1 MENNRDIENTSEEIN
16 EENLESDNE
25 ETNEINIEENTDTA
39 PSDDVPPAS
48 EQNVADEEKKSKT
61 SLKLISAIYDYVE
74 IFAISVVAVLLLFTF
89 GVRLCRVDGNS
100 MNNTLKH
107 NEMLI
112 ASNLFYTPKQGDI
125 IVFHLS
131 NDHYQ
136 EPIVKRVIAT
146 EGQTVEIN
154 LTSGVIKIDGEVYA
168 DEHAFLSGGKY
179 DLDIRYN
186 KNYMY
191 TANGNTY
198 FVAKV
203 PEGKLFVMGDNR
215 NGSSDSRTSR
225 IGFVD
230 VDAVLGKAVLRISP
244 FTFLD

>member
-1 MENNRDIENTSEEIN
+1 MENHDIENGSEEISEKN
-16 EENLESDNE
+16 GIDAPKDN
-25 ETNEINIEENTDTA
+25 TA
-39 PSDDVPPAS
+39 SLSVGQDKKNDS
-48 EQNVADEEKKSKT
+48 EEKTKT
-61 SLKLISAIYDYVE
+61 SLKVLSSIYDYVE
-74 IFAISVVAVLLLFTF
+74 IFAISIVAVLLIFTF
-89 GVRLCRVDGNS
+89 GVRLCRVDGDS
-100 MNNTLKH
+100 MKNTLHH
-107 NEMLI
+107 NEMII

-131 NDHYQ
+131 NDNYQ

-146 EGQTVEIN
+146 EGQTVEMN
-154 LTSGVIKIDGEVYA
+154 LTAGVIKVNGEVYS
-168 DEHAFLSGGKY
+168 DEHAYISGGKY

-198 FVAKV
+198 FVAQV
-203 PEGKLFVMGDNR
+203 PEGKLFVLGDNR

-230 VDAVLGKAVLRISP
+230 VDTVLGKAIFRISP
-244 FTFLD
+244 FTILQ

>member
-1 MENNRDIENTSEEIN
+1 MDNKDLENVSDDLPENNAVESAENVEENVQETAEITPEDEANTPPETEIN
-16 EENLESDNE
+16 ANK
-25 ETNEINIEENTDTA
+25 
-39 PSDDVPPAS
+39 P
-48 EQNVADEEKKSKT
+48 QK
-61 SLKLISAIYDYVE
+61 SLKILSAIYDYAE
-74 IFAISVVAVLLLFTF
+74 IFAISIVAVLLLFTF
-89 GVRLCRVDGNS
+89 GVRLCRVDGSS
-100 MNNTLKH
+100 MNQTLNH

-112 ASNLFYTPKQGDI
+112 ASNFFYTPKQGDI

-131 NDHYQ
+131 NDHYK
-136 EPIVKRVIAT
+136 EPLVKRVIAT
-146 EGQTVEIN
+146 GGQTVEIN
-154 LTSGVIKIDGEVYA
+154 LTTGILKVDGEVYS
-168 DEHAFLSGGKY
+168 DEHAYISGGKY

-225 IGFVD
+225 VGFVD
-230 VDAVLGKAVLRISP
+230 IDTVLGKAVLRISP
-244 FTFLD
+244 FTILD

>member
-1 MENNRDIENTSEEIN
+1 MENNDFETENQEEVTSEEGI
-16 EENLESDNE
+16 
-25 ETNEINIEENTDTA
+25 TDT
-39 PSDDVPPAS
+39 SENSESVDV
-48 EQNVADEEKKSKT
+48 EDVKDEGNKTKT
-61 SLKLISAIYDYVE
+61 SLKVLSAIYDYAE
-74 IFAISVVAVLLLFTF
+74 IFAISIVAVLLIFTF
-89 GVRLCRVDGNS
+89 GVRLCRVDGDS
-100 MNNTLKH
+100 MNKTLQN

-112 ASNLFYTPKQGDI
+112 ASNFFYTPKQGDI

-131 NDHYQ
+131 NDNYKQ
-136 EPIVKRVIAT
+136 PLVKRVIAT

-154 LTSGVIKIDGEVYA
+154 LTTGVLKVNGEIQA
-168 DEHAFLSGGKY
+168 DEHAYLSGGKY

-203 PEGKLFVMGDNR
+203 PEGKLFVLGDNR

-230 VDAVLGKAVLRISP
+230 VDTVLGKAIFRISP
-244 FTFLD
+244 FTILQ

>member
-1 MENNRDIENTSEEIN
+1 MENNHDIENNLEEISEEKEFDVSADNTASSTLVQN
-16 EENLESDNE
+16 ERSD
-25 ETNEINIEENTDTA
+25 
-39 PSDDVPPAS
+39 S
-48 EQNVADEEKKSKT
+48 EEKPKA
-61 SLKLISAIYDYVE
+61 SLKVLSSIYDYVE
-74 IFAISVVAVLLLFTF
+74 IFAISIIAVLLIFTF

-100 MNNTLKH
+100 MNNTLNH
-107 NEMLI
+107 NEMII

-131 NDHYQ
+131 NDNYQ

-146 EGQTVEIN
+146 EGQTVEMN
-154 LTSGVIKIDGEVYA
+154 LTTGVIKVNGQVYS
-168 DEHAFLSGGKY
+168 DEHAYVSGGKY

-203 PEGKLFVMGDNR
+203 PEGKLFVLGDNR

-230 VDAVLGKAVLRISP
+230 VDTVLGKAVFRISP
-244 FTFLD
+244 FTILN